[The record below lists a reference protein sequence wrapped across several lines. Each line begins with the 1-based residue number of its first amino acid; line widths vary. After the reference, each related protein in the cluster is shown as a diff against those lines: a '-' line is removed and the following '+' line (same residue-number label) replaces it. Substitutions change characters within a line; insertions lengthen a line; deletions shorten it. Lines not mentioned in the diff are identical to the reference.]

1 MGYNMKTIK
10 ILLVMMLMAMPAF
23 SQTGMPSITVTESEK
38 EFTLPIKRA
47 KIDVKIV
54 GSLAITTYDIHFFNP
69 NNRTLEGQL
78 DFPLAD
84 GVVVSRF
91 GMDVN
96 EKLREGVIVE
106 KAKGRVTYENIV
118 NRRVDPG
125 LLEVTRGNNFRS
137 RVYPLLP
144 EHEKHIVIAYEEE
157 LKVTPD
163 GLKYSLP
170 LDMPNKLDEFSFEA
184 TIYSDF
190 AKPINNSTNGSKFR
204 HKDDSYTL
212 LSEYTDYKAK
222 ELYEFIISYF
232 GEESVQLETYNNEDF
247 FRLSLNPDMMLQA
260 KEKPQTISILWDIS
274 ASRLNSD
281 IKKDLE
287 LLEEYLEYNKCNVEL
302 VPFSLYADEPS
313 YFPNV
318 DFAELKANINGL
330 RIDGATNYSSID
342 ISKLRG
348 EEIFIFSDG
357 IDNIGEGGFG
367 DTEKPMYI
375 INSSSIS
382 DHDVCR
388 KLAQK
393 TGGKYINLI
402 DENTQSALNLLNYN
416 FPYFMGIE
424 GAASEVYPKN
434 EVVKGNI
441 NISGKL
447 QSSSQLKLKFGYGNK
462 LAKTIPI
469 NITEANRTNSGI
481 LHKIWA
487 KQKLADLNLNQ
498 TLNETEITELG
509 KKYSLVTAFTSLIVL
524 ETAWDYYGYKIE
536 PPDEL
541 REEYDSL
548 ATAIEEYYAKWQRNF
563 TADSLARIENLKN
576 EISEQVKQMKIWY
589 DLDFKEVQY
598 LDSCYKILNEE
609 VDELLE
615 DIDLFNDDKAYYVID
630 LTDLLP
636 DFDFSKHKY
645 VNYIVLSEFNYD
657 YRFFYH
663 SLPIQQA
670 IINDSIC
677 NLWNYPQNELQRC
690 TGVYPPSF
698 VVREPIGGTLE
709 KLSFTASSIYKYTY
723 GLDEKYE
730 GRTGISL
737 DSNFNLKIDIS
748 PADLVD
754 YYKKLYIV
762 KEGGYFL
769 SEKHLELV
777 DDCLEY
783 SRKVKELVNEHYK
796 QITNTPNE
804 ALISVLDLDSLLPEY
819 RELNHQY
826 FKFRDLTSDHVFKN
840 DKLDSVYRY
849 NMYQNNYFYDLSGGD
864 LDSSKMLNTYS
875 YQDARKEDFGEV
887 QFRNNSGLQ
896 IFASARINL
905 NGIYFVSSLPYQENK
920 DKIRDKYKDQ
930 IFDIHGKIAIKIA
943 EDSSSLDLSKIYF
956 IKNSAIA
963 IDNQNYMENL
973 SKQFLKRQDMEL
985 FEKVIYLTRKN
996 WDFSSLYTFY
1006 PTSDLSSDWYNK
1018 QKKSLKIGLRS
1029 IDNSKFSMEN
1039 ITIYSKNNRYSSKL
1053 ETEMSL
1059 SYYKTKRDYLF
1070 IDEDELERNK
1080 IDEIDSIE
1088 VQFSLIDSVRFWKK
1102 EREGPLKLS
1111 NVDKL
1116 FKYTIPGEDLENYF
1130 ERMVLLR
1137 IPNLSYDY
1145 IPDGHK
1151 LKYNVINC
1159 SAIEDLPD
1167 DVLVGKVVDEKD
1179 KPVLGATV
1187 QIMNTNYG
1195 IRVNYLGLFIINNQP
1210 QESYDLIIRQ
1220 FNKKDKILTNIKSR
1234 KDKFIKVT
1242 MVDKDPEEFERLKKG
1257 IIAHREIK
1265 SQALSVSTDVVASE
1279 TIERAS
1285 NENIVDAISMKA
1297 GVENNGSGFNIRGVC
1312 QADTQILVEGMDLS
1326 NRFTGGM
1333 GIGGSKYFPDTQ
1345 EPSANAVVTTKE
1357 YQSSKEYYKTL
1368 NSVALGELEDT
1379 YFELRKDNAMNPS
1392 FFFDAAKVF
1401 EKQGKIKEACRVIS
1415 NLAEINLEDHENLRR
1430 VGGFLMEHKEY
1441 KLAKS
1446 IYKHILKIRS
1456 EEPQSFRDYALCLAE
1471 NGEYQAAADSLY
1483 NLFIRNIDWP
1493 YRGIRT
1499 SLITE
1504 FNTLLSK
1511 HKGKIDI
1518 SHYNPEYIF
1527 ETPVDLRIEITWV
1540 MDETNLDL
1548 KVIEPDSTVS
1558 SSWQRFNINGGF
1570 QSYNMSRGYG
1580 PEVYMIRKAESGTYK
1595 IRANYRSNRRQK
1607 SSLEP
1612 QVRCKIYTNYGK
1624 PSQQMQEN
1632 IIKIEIDHGEVDL
1645 GEIEIE

>member
-1 MGYNMKTIK
+1 MKTIK
-10 ILLVMMLMAMPAF
+10 ILIVMMLVAMPVF

-47 KIDVKIV
+47 KVDVKIV

-106 KAKGRVTYENIV
+106 KDKGRVTYENIV
-118 NRRVDPG
+118 NRGVDPG

-137 RVYPLLP
+137 RVYPLLS
-144 EHEKHIVIAYEEE
+144 EKEKHIVIAYEEE

-170 LDMPNKLDEFSFEA
+170 LDMPNKLDSFSFKA

-190 AKPINNSTNGSKFR
+190 AEPINNSTNGSKFR

-222 ELYEFIISYF
+222 ELYEFIIPYF
-232 GEESVQLETYNNEDF
+232 GEQSVQLETYNNEDF
-247 FRLSLNPDMMLQA
+247 FRISLNPDMMLQQ

-330 RIDGATNYSSID
+330 RIDGATNYSSVD
-342 ISKLRG
+342 INKLG
-348 EEIFIFSDG
+348 GDEIFIFSDG

-402 DENTQSALNLLNYN
+402 DENTESALNLLNYN

-462 LAKTIPI
+462 VAKTIPI

-524 ETAWDYYGYKIE
+524 ETAWDYYRYKIA
-536 PPDEL
+536 PPQEL
-541 REEYDSL
+541 RKEYDSL
-548 ATAIEEYYAKWQRNF
+548 ATAMEEYYAKWQSYF
-563 TADSLARIENLKN
+563 TADSLAHIEYLKN

-598 LDSCYKILNEE
+598 LDSCYKILDQK
-609 VDELLE
+609 VA
-615 DIDLFNDDKAYYVID
+615 DIVKKLDLTNDDKAYYVID
-630 LTDLLP
+630 LKTLLP
-636 DFDFSKHKY
+636 NFDFSKHKY
-645 VNYIVLSEFNYD
+645 INYSVVQNPNARNSYYTSMPFT
-657 YRFFYH
+657 
-663 SLPIQQA
+663 SVK
-670 IINDSIC
+670 INDS
-677 NLWNYPQNELQRC
+677 
-690 TGVYPPSF
+690 SF
-698 VVREPIGGTLE
+698 VLWDSYPRYEIYHYTNRDAHSFTLKDTDGANLE
-709 KLSFTASSIYKYTY
+709 NLSFLASPGYKYID
-723 GLDEKYE
+723 GLDSKYE
-730 GRTGISL
+730 NRQDISFDK
-737 DSNFNLKIDIS
+737 DSNLRVKIS
-748 PADLVD
+748 STDLVD
-754 YYKKLYIV
+754 YYQKLYLI
-762 KEGGYFL
+762 KNGAYFL
-769 SEKHLELV
+769 SRKNLKLIEEWEKYTEKVRSLV
-777 DDCLEY
+777 DTHY
-783 SRKVKELVNEHYK
+783 KELTGTPSEEL
-796 QITNTPNE
+796 ITF
-804 ALISVLDLDSLLPEY
+804 IDLDSLLPEY
-819 RELNHQY
+819 AEYNNMF
-826 FKFRDLTSDHVFKN
+826 FKYNDLSWDYKYINTKN
-840 DKLDSVYRY
+840 DSTYRN
-849 NMYQNNYFYDLSGGD
+849 NMYSEKYFYDLSQGE
-864 LDSSKMLNTYS
+864 LDSSKMLNDYRYYRRRPIKDYYWES
-875 YQDARKEDFGEV
+875 H
-887 QFRNNSGLQ
+887 FRYAGGSNIIKKNL
-896 IFASARINL
+896 INL
-905 NGIYFVSSLPYQENK
+905 DGIYYVSSLPYQENK

-973 SKQFLKRQDMEL
+973 SKNFISRIDQELYSEVVNILWKDKPDMG
-985 FEKVIYLTRKN
+985 
-996 WDFSSLYTFY
+996 LYIFA
-1006 PTSDLSSDWYNK
+1006 PIKDIKSNWYNENRK
-1018 QKKSLKIGLRS
+1018 ALKLGLLHIDRS
-1029 IDNSKFSMEN
+1029 SFDMGD
-1039 ITIYSKNNRYSSKL
+1039 ITVYSKNHSLTSKFERDQSTSHYNRRSFLY
-1053 ETEMSL
+1053 
-1059 SYYKTKRDYLF
+1059 
-1070 IDEDELERNK
+1070 IDEDELKQHN
-1080 IDEIDSIE
+1080 IQEIDSIE
-1088 VQFSLIDSVRFWKK
+1088 VKFSLKDSVISCKK
-1102 EREGPLKLS
+1102 ETDGPLGLS
-1111 NVDKL
+1111 DDGKY
-1116 FKYTIPGEDLENYF
+1116 FKYVIPCKDLDNYF
-1130 ERMVLLR
+1130 DQMLVFN

-1145 IPDGHK
+1145 IADGHN
-1151 LKYNVINC
+1151 LKYSIENC
-1159 SAIEDLPD
+1159 SAIYELADS
-1167 DVLVGKVVDEKD
+1167 VFVGKVVDKED
-1179 KPVLGATV
+1179 KPIQYANVK
-1187 QIMNTNYG
+1187 IMNTGYST
-1195 IRVNYLGLFIINNQP
+1195 YTSSSGLFTINYIP
-1210 QESYDLIIRQ
+1210 DGYFDLEVSNSPMENRIV
-1220 FNKKDKILTNIKSR
+1220 KDINTKTT
-1234 KDKFIKVT
+1234 KFIKIAMKDKVKN
-1242 MVDKDPEEFERLKKG
+1242 VDEVDVLSRASAENSDLALYSDASFEAG
-1257 IIAHREIK
+1257 
-1265 SQALSVSTDVVASE
+1265 
-1279 TIERAS
+1279 S

-1297 GVENNGSGFNIRGVC
+1297 GVENSGSGFNIRGSR
-1312 QADTQILVEGMDLS
+1312 QSDDQFLVEGLYFGDK
-1326 NRFTGGM
+1326 FTGGM

-1401 EKQGKIKEACRVIS
+1401 EKQGQIKEACRVIS

-1441 KLAKS
+1441 ALAKS

-1471 NGEYQAAADSLY
+1471 NAEYQAAADSLY
-1483 NLFIRNIDWP
+1483 NLFIRNIDWS
-1493 YRGIRT
+1493 YKGIRT
-1499 SLITE
+1499 TLITE
-1504 FNTLLSK
+1504 FNTLISK
-1511 HKGKIDI
+1511 HKGEIDI

-1527 ETPVDLRIEITWV
+1527 EIPVDLRIEITWV

-1580 PEVYMIRKAESGTYK
+1580 PEVYMIRKAEPGTYK